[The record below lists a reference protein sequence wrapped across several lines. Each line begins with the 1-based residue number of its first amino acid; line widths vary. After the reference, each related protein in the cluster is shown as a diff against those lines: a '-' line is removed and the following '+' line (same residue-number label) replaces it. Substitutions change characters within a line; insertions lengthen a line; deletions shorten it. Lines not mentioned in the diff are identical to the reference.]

1 MRDQDFFWSGV
12 EAGKL
17 LFQKCSD
24 CGTLRQP
31 PGPMCPSC
39 QSLNWI
45 PHESRGRGAICAW
58 IVSKHPTKPDE
69 NARVVALIELE
80 DGVRAISNLQGI
92 ALEEV
97 KLGMPVELFF
107 ATVNGTTLPQFRPAA
122 GSLR

>member
-17 LFQKCSD
+17 LFQKCGD

-39 QSLNWI
+39 QSLNWSS
-45 PHESRGRGAICAW
+45 HESRGQGAICAW
-58 IVSKHPTKPDE
+58 IISKHPTKPDE
-69 NARVVALIELE
+69 NARIVALIELE
-80 DGVRAISNLQGI
+80 DGVRTISNLQGI
-92 ALEEV
+92 DPAEV
-97 KLGMPVELFF
+97 SPGMPVELVF

-122 GSLR
+122 GA